1 MSSRSVLATAL
12 GTGARVEGNLKL
24 DHDARIAGE
33 ITGRIHSTAHLEI
46 AADAV
51 IHGNVQAASLTLAG
65 QITGDVAVQHTTEL
79 LPGGTIGGALQTG
92 HLVAAQGA
100 AYTGQLRQ
108 HQPVSPVDSTD
119 PVQNESPPAIRLN
132 RDKTRRRVAPEATTP
147 SGPSDPGFSEIPGA
161 VHAGIRPRRRVP
173 RAS

>member
-12 GTGARVEGNLKL
+12 GTGARVEGNLHL

-33 ITGRIHSTAHLEI
+33 ITGRLNSTAHLEI

-51 IHGNVQAASLTLAG
+51 IHGDVQAASLTVAG
-65 QITGDVAVQHTTEL
+65 QIAGDVAVQHTTEL
-79 LPGGTIGGALQTG
+79 LPGGTIGGTLQTG

-100 AYTGQLRQ
+100 AYNGQLSL
-108 HQPVSPVDSTD
+108 HQLASTADSTK
-119 PVQNESPPAIRLN
+119 NESTPAILLN
-132 RDKTRRRVAPEATTP
+132 RDKTRRRVAPEVTKP

-173 RAS
+173 QAS

>member
-1 MSSRSVLATAL
+1 
-12 GTGARVEGNLKL
+12 L

-33 ITGRIHSTAHLEI
+33 ITGCIHSTAHLEI

-51 IHGNVQAASLTLAG
+51 IHGDVQAASLTVAG
-65 QITGDVAVQHTTEL
+65 QIAGDVAVQHTTEL
-79 LPGGTIGGALQTG
+79 LPGSTIGGALQTG

-100 AYTGQLRQ
+100 AYNGQLSL
-108 HQPVSPVDSTD
+108 HQPASAADSADTVQHESTPV
-119 PVQNESPPAIRLN
+119 IRLN
-132 RDKTRRRVAPEATTP
+132 RDKARRRVAPEVTTP